1 MGGLFLWMNKGQ
13 CQFSMKCLAI
23 CEIDMDNP
31 NRANINGIAFFAY
44 AKLA

>member
-13 CQFSMKCLAI
+13 CQFSMKYLAI
-23 CEIDMDNP
+23 CTINMDKP